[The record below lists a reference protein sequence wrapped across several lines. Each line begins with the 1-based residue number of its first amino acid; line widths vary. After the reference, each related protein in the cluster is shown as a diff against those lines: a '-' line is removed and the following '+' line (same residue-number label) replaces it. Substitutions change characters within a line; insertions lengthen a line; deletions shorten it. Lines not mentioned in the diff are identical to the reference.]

1 MKGFTLL
8 SAVALMTLAFT
19 SVVFAQK
26 SVISP
31 TLTEEGVRTVTL
43 TGRPIIHR
51 VDLRGDFQP
60 AQPPD
65 PYVYLQT
72 MFSRWNDA
80 GVSGLSFLS
89 FAGGRTIGDDVVLL
103 GGAPDPGQ
111 FGYDTTTPVAC
122 ISEIRLILISIDPNG
137 GSLRLRLG
145 IHRWNGL
152 LTAAALAPQS
162 GETFTVT
169 IPDIPPAPPGG
180 LVLIPVTVS
189 VSPRIAVPKAFWV
202 AMTPLPDSDSTI
214 NLANIG
220 PLIANSTPGNVS
232 MLPGRG
238 YFRATSTTTPVF
250 TNVTGGFLFVELPQG
265 SFYLAI
271 RGTHNFAGTVD
282 MGALNDRAKPSDPLA
297 FEFDDDPQGDPD
309 DGIVEALRR
318 NIVDVEV
325 VNDSGPT
332 SFTSRF
338 TTYLDENG
346 RFTLPVSAE
355 IASITV
361 RRWDNG
367 LKATFNRPA
376 GGWSTDVC
384 NPTVDSQTMIF
395 GDVNGDGII
404 DDADLLT
411 VLFGFGSS
419 E

>member
-8 SAVALMTLAFT
+8 SAVALTTMALTGVA
-19 SVVFAQK
+19 FAQK
-26 SVISP
+26 AVSAP
-31 TLTEEGVRTVTL
+31 TLTEEGVRTVTF
-43 TGRPIIHR
+43 TGRPTIHR
-51 VDLRGDFQP
+51 IDLRGDFQP
-60 AQPPD
+60 AGSIPD

-72 MFSRWNDA
+72 MFARWNDA
-80 GVSGLSFLS
+80 GAYGLSFFS
-89 FAGGRTIGDDVVLL
+89 FTGGRTLGDDVVLL

-111 FGYDTTTPVAC
+111 FGYDTSTPVAC
-122 ISEIRLILISIDPNG
+122 ISEITFALLSTDANG
-137 GSLRLRLG
+137 GTLELQLN
-145 IHRWNGL
+145 IHPWNGL
-152 LTAAALAPQS
+152 FGTAAGASIA
-162 GETFTVT
+162 GGTFTLN
-169 IPDIPPAPPGG
+169 IPPVQGFG
-180 LVLIPVTVS
+180 IFLITVP
-189 VSPRIAVPKAFWV
+189 VSPSLPVPKAFWV
-202 AMTPLPDSDSTI
+202 AATPTANSTI

-238 YFRATSTTTPVF
+238 YFRLATPPTAF
-250 TNVTGGFLFVELPQG
+250 TAVTGGSVFTGLPQG

-282 MGALNDRAKPSDPLA
+282 MSALNDRAKPSDPLA
-297 FEFDDDPQGDPD
+297 FEFDDDPTGDPD
-309 DGIVEALRR
+309 DGIEEALRR

-338 TTYLDENG
+338 TTYLDKNG

-367 LKATFNRPA
+367 LKVTFNRPA
-376 GGWSTDVC
+376 GGWSTDPC
-384 NPTVDSQTMIF
+384 SPTVDTQQMTF

>member
-8 SAVALMTLAFT
+8 SAVALTTMALT
-19 SVVFAQK
+19 SAAFAQK
-26 SVISP
+26 AVSAP
-31 TLTEEGVRTVTL
+31 TLTEEGVRTVTF
-43 TGRPIIHR
+43 TGRPTIHR
-51 VDLRGDFQP
+51 IDLRGDFQP
-60 AQPPD
+60 AGSTPD

-72 MFSRWNDA
+72 MFARWNDA
-80 GVSGLSFLS
+80 GAYGLSFFS

-111 FGYDTTTPVAC
+111 FGYDTSTPVAC
-122 ISEIRLILISIDPNG
+122 ISEITFALLSTDAIG
-137 GSLRLRLG
+137 GTLELQLN
-145 IHRWNGL
+145 IHPWNGL
-152 LTAAALAPQS
+152 FGTAAGASIAS
-162 GETFTVT
+162 GTFTLN
-169 IPDIPPAPPGG
+169 IPPVQGFG
-180 LVLIPVTVS
+180 IFLITVP
-189 VSPRIAVPKAFWV
+189 VSPSLPVPKAFWV
-202 AMTPLPDSDSTI
+202 AATPNTLNSTI
-214 NLANIG
+214 NLNNIG
-220 PLIANSTPGNVS
+220 LLIANSTPGNVS

-238 YFRATSTTTPVF
+238 YFRIATPPTAF
-250 TNVTGGFLFVELPQG
+250 TAVTGGSVFTGLPQG

-282 MGALNDRAKPSDPLA
+282 MSALNDRAKPSDPLA

-309 DGIVEALRR
+309 EGIEEALRR

-367 LKATFNRPA
+367 LKVTFDRLQAA
-376 GGWSTDVC
+376 GAR
-384 NPTVDSQTMIF
+384 IR
-395 GDVNGDGII
+395 
-404 DDADLLT
+404 AARR
-411 VLFGFGSS
+411 
-419 E
+419 

>member
-1 MKGFTLL
+1 MKGLTLL
-8 SAVALMTLAFT
+8 SAVALTTMALT
-19 SVVFAQK
+19 SAAFAQK
-26 SVISP
+26 AVSAP
-31 TLTEEGVRTVTL
+31 TLTEEGVRTVTF
-43 TGRPIIHR
+43 TGRPTVHR
-51 VDLRGDFQP
+51 IDLRGDFQP
-60 AQPPD
+60 AGSTPD

-72 MFSRWNDA
+72 MFARWNDA
-80 GVSGLSFLS
+80 GAYGLSFSS
-89 FAGGRTIGDDVVLL
+89 FTGGRTLGDDVVLL

-111 FGYDTTTPVAC
+111 FGYDTSTPVAC
-122 ISEIRLILISIDPNG
+122 ISEITFALLSTDATG
-137 GSLRLRLG
+137 GTLELQLD
-145 IHRWNGL
+145 IHPWNGL
-152 LTAAALAPQS
+152 FGTAAGASIAS
-162 GETFTVT
+162 GTFTLN
-169 IPDIPPAPPGG
+169 IPPVQGFG
-180 LVLIPVTVS
+180 IFLVTVP
-189 VSPRIAVPKAFWV
+189 VSPSLPVPKAFWV
-202 AMTPLPDSDSTI
+202 AATPTANSTI

-220 PLIANSTPGNVS
+220 LLIANSTPGNVS

-238 YFRATSTTTPVF
+238 YFRAATPPTAF
-250 TNVTGGFLFVELPQG
+250 TAVTGGFVFTGLPQG

-282 MGALNDRAKPSDPLA
+282 MGALSARAQPSDPLA
-297 FEFDDDPQGDPD
+297 FEFDDDPTGDPD
-309 DGIVEALRR
+309 EGIEEALRR

-346 RFTLPVSAE
+346 RFTLPVSNE

-367 LKATFNRPA
+367 LKVTFNRPA

-384 NPTVDSQTMIF
+384 NPTVDTQQMTF

>member
-1 MKGFTLL
+1 MKGFNLL

-31 TLTEEGVRTVTL
+31 TLIEKSVRTVTL

-72 MFSRWNDA
+72 MFARWNDA
-80 GVSGLSFLS
+80 GSYGFSFGS
-89 FAGGRTIGDDVVLL
+89 FAGGITLGDDVVLL
-103 GGAPDPGQ
+103 GGEPDPVPA
-111 FGYDTTTPVAC
+111 GYSTTTPVAC
-122 ISEIRLILISIDPNG
+122 ISEISLILISIDPNG

-152 LTAAALAPQS
+152 FTAAALAPQS

-169 IPDIPPAPPGG
+169 IPNIPPAPPGG

-238 YFRATSTTTPVF
+238 YYRATSTTTPDF
-250 TNVTGGFLFVELPQG
+250 TNVTGGSVFAGLPQG

-271 RGTHNFAGTVD
+271 RGRHNFVGTVD
-282 MGALNDRAKPSDPLA
+282 LSALNNRAKPSSPLA
-297 FEFDDDPQGDPD
+297 FEFDDDPADDPD
-309 DGIVEALRR
+309 EGIEEALRR

-325 VNDSGPT
+325 VNDSDPQNP
-332 SFTSRF
+332 FTSRF

-346 RFTLPVSAE
+346 RFTLPVTNA

-367 LKATFNRPA
+367 LKVTFNRL

-384 NPTVDSQTMIF
+384 NPTEASQTMTF
-395 GDVNGDGII
+395 GDVSGDGII
-404 DDADLLT
+404 DDADLLA
-411 VLFGFGSS
+411 VLFNFGNS

>member
-8 SAVALMTLAFT
+8 SAVVLTTALT
-19 SVVFAQK
+19 SAAFAQK
-26 SVISP
+26 AVSAP
-31 TLTEEGVRTVTL
+31 TLTEEGVRTVTF
-43 TGRPIIHR
+43 TGRPPIHR
-51 VDLRGDFQP
+51 IDLRGDFQP
-60 AQPPD
+60 AGSTPD

-72 MFSRWNDA
+72 MYTRWNDA
-80 GVSGLSFLS
+80 GGGALGFLS

-111 FGYDTTTPVAC
+111 TGYDTTTSVAC
-122 ISEIRLILISIDPNG
+122 ISEITLILLSADPVGGTLELNLSIHPWNGLAGTAAGAPIASGTISLNIPAVPPNPGFILIPVVVSIDPK
-137 GSLRLRLG
+137 L
-145 IHRWNGL
+145 
-152 LTAAALAPQS
+152 P
-162 GETFTVT
+162 
-169 IPDIPPAPPGG
+169 
-180 LVLIPVTVS
+180 
-189 VSPRIAVPKAFWV
+189 VPKAFWV
-202 AMTPLPDSDSTI
+202 AATPNTLNSTI
-214 NLANIG
+214 NLGNIG
-220 PLIANSTPGNVS
+220 PLVANSTPGNVS

-238 YFRATSTTTPVF
+238 FFRAGAPPFQNLGANNTFIFSTV
-250 TNVTGGFLFVELPQG
+250 PQG

-271 RGTHNFAGTVD
+271 RGTHNFAGTVG
-282 MGALNDRAKPSDPLA
+282 MGALSDRAKPSDPLA
-297 FEFDDDPQGDPD
+297 FEFDDDPTGDPD

-325 VNDSGPT
+325 VNDSDPQNP
-332 SFTSRF
+332 FTSRF

-346 RFTLPVSAE
+346 RFTLPVTNA

-367 LKATFNRPA
+367 LKVTFNRPA

>member
-8 SAVALMTLAFT
+8 SAVALTTMALTGDA
-19 SVVFAQK
+19 FAQK
-26 SVISP
+26 AVSAP
-31 TLTEEGVRTVTL
+31 TLTEEGVRSVTF
-43 TGRPIIHR
+43 TGRPPIHR
-51 VDLRGDFQP
+51 IDLRGDFQP
-60 AQPPD
+60 AGSTPD

-72 MFSRWNDA
+72 MFARWNDA
-80 GVSGLSFLS
+80 GAYGLSFFS
-89 FAGGRTIGDDVVLL
+89 FTGGRTLGDDVVLL

-111 FGYDTTTPVAC
+111 FGYDTSTPVAC
-122 ISEIRLILISIDPNG
+122 ISEITFALLSTDAIG
-137 GSLRLRLG
+137 GTLELQLD
-145 IHRWNGL
+145 IHPWNGL
-152 LTAAALAPQS
+152 FGTAAGASIAS
-162 GETFTVT
+162 GTFTLN
-169 IPDIPPAPPGG
+169 IPPVQGFG
-180 LVLIPVTVS
+180 IFLVTVP
-189 VSPRIAVPKAFWV
+189 VSPSLPVPKAFWV
-202 AMTPLPDSDSTI
+202 AATPTANSTI

-220 PLIANSTPGNVS
+220 LLIANSTPGNVS

-238 YFRATSTTTPVF
+238 YFRIATPPTAF
-250 TNVTGGFLFVELPQG
+250 TAVTGGSVFTGLPQG

-282 MGALNDRAKPSDPLA
+282 MSGLSGRAKPSDPLA
-297 FEFDDDPQGDPD
+297 FEFDDDPTGDPD
-309 DGIVEALRR
+309 DGIEEALRR

-367 LKATFNRPA
+367 LKVTFDRA
-376 GGWSTDVC
+376 GGWSTDPC
-384 NPTVDSQTMIF
+384 SPTVASQTMTF

>member
-8 SAVALMTLAFT
+8 SAVALTTMALTGVA
-19 SVVFAQK
+19 FAQK
-26 SVISP
+26 AVSAP
-31 TLTEEGVRTVTL
+31 TLTEEGVRTVTF
-43 TGRPIIHR
+43 TGRPTIHR
-51 VDLRGDFQP
+51 IDLRGDFQP
-60 AQPPD
+60 AGTIPD

-72 MFSRWNDA
+72 MFARWNDA
-80 GVSGLSFLS
+80 GAYALSYSPFL
-89 FAGGRTIGDDVVLL
+89 AGGFIRTIGDDVVLL

-111 FGYDTTTPVAC
+111 AGYDTTTPVAC
-122 ISEIRLILISIDPNG
+122 ISEITFALLSTDAFG
-137 GSLRLRLG
+137 GTLELRLD
-145 IHRWNGL
+145 IHPWNGL
-152 LTAAALAPQS
+152 FGTAAGASIAS
-162 GETFTVT
+162 GTFTLN
-169 IPDIPPAPPGG
+169 IPPVQGFG
-180 LVLIPVTVS
+180 IFLVTVP
-189 VSPRIAVPKAFWV
+189 VSPSLPVPKAFWV
-202 AMTPLPDSDSTI
+202 AATPTANSTI

-220 PLIANSTPGNVS
+220 LLIANSTPGNVS

-238 YFRATSTTTPVF
+238 YFRAATPPTAF
-250 TNVTGGFLFVELPQG
+250 TAVTGGFVFTGLPQG

-282 MGALNDRAKPSDPLA
+282 MGALSARAQPSDPLA
-297 FEFDDDPQGDPD
+297 FEFDDDPTGDPD
-309 DGIVEALRR
+309 DGIEEALRR

-346 RFTLPVSAE
+346 RFTLPVSNE

-367 LKATFNRPA
+367 LKVTFNRPA

-384 NPTVDSQTMIF
+384 NPTVDTQQMTF

>member
-1 MKGFTLL
+1 MKGLTLL
-8 SAVALMTLAFT
+8 SAVALTTMALT
-19 SVVFAQK
+19 SAAFAQK
-26 SVISP
+26 AVSAP
-31 TLTEEGVRTVTL
+31 TLTEEGVRTVTF
-43 TGRPIIHR
+43 TGRPTVHR
-51 VDLRGDFQP
+51 IDLRGDFQP
-60 AQPPD
+60 AGSTPD

-72 MFSRWNDA
+72 MFARWNDA
-80 GVSGLSFLS
+80 GAYGLSFLS
-89 FAGGRTIGDDVVLL
+89 FTGGRTIGDDVVLL

-122 ISEIRLILISIDPNG
+122 ISEITFALLSTDAFG
-137 GSLRLRLG
+137 GTLELQLN
-145 IHRWNGL
+145 IHPWNGL
-152 LTAAALAPQS
+152 FGTAAGASIAS
-162 GETFTVT
+162 GTFTLN
-169 IPDIPPAPPGG
+169 IPPVQGFG
-180 LVLIPVTVS
+180 IFLITVP
-189 VSPRIAVPKAFWV
+189 VSPSLPVPKAFWV
-202 AMTPLPDSDSTI
+202 AATPTANSTI

-220 PLIANSTPGNVS
+220 LLIANSTPGNVS

-250 TNVTGGFLFVELPQG
+250 TNVINGLVFAGLPQG

-271 RGTHNFAGTVD
+271 RGTHNFVGTVD
-282 MGALNDRAKPSDPLA
+282 MSALNDRAKPSDPLA
-297 FEFDDDPQGDPD
+297 FEFDDDPTGDPD
-309 DGIVEALRR
+309 EGIEEALRR

-346 RFTLPVSAE
+346 RFTLPVSNE

-367 LKATFNRPA
+367 LKVTFNRPA

-384 NPTVDSQTMIF
+384 NPTEDTQQMTF

>member
-1 MKGFTLL
+1 MKGFTFL
-8 SAVALMTLAFT
+8 SAVVLTTALT
-19 SVVFAQK
+19 SAAFAQK
-26 SVISP
+26 AVSAP
-31 TLTEEGVRTVTL
+31 TLTEEGVRTVTF
-43 TGRPIIHR
+43 TGRPPIHR
-51 VDLRGDFQP
+51 IDLRGDFQP
-60 AQPPD
+60 AGSTPD

-72 MFSRWNDA
+72 MYTRWNDA
-80 GVSGLSFLS
+80 GGGALVAIS

-111 FGYDTTTPVAC
+111 FGYDTSTPVAC
-122 ISEIRLILISIDPNG
+122 ISEITFALLSTDALG
-137 GSLRLRLG
+137 GTLELQLD
-145 IHRWNGL
+145 IHPWNGL
-152 LTAAALAPQS
+152 FGTAAGASIAR
-162 GETFTVT
+162 GTFTLN
-169 IPDIPPAPPGG
+169 IPPVQGFG
-180 LVLIPVTVS
+180 IFLITVP
-189 VSPRIAVPKAFWV
+189 VSPSLPVPKAFWV
-202 AMTPLPDSDSTI
+202 AATPTANSTI

-238 YFRATSTTTPVF
+238 YFRLATPPTAF
-250 TNVTGGFLFVELPQG
+250 TAVTGGSVFTGLPQG

-282 MGALNDRAKPSDPLA
+282 MSALNDRAKPSDPLA
-297 FEFDDDPQGDPD
+297 FEFDDDPTGDPD
-309 DGIVEALRR
+309 DGIEEALRR

-325 VNDSGPT
+325 VNNSDPQNP
-332 SFTSRF
+332 FTSRF

-346 RFTLPVSAE
+346 RFTLPVTNA

-367 LKATFNRPA
+367 LKVTFNRA
-376 GGWSTDVC
+376 GGWSTDPC
-384 NPTVDSQTMIF
+384 SPTEASQTMTF

>member
-8 SAVALMTLAFT
+8 SAVALTTMALT
-19 SVVFAQK
+19 SAAFAQK
-26 SVISP
+26 AVSAP
-31 TLTEEGVRTVTL
+31 TLTEEGVHTATF
-43 TGRPIIHR
+43 TGRPTVHR
-51 VDLRGDFQP
+51 IDLRGDFQP
-60 AQPPD
+60 AGASD

-72 MFSRWNDA
+72 MFARWNDA
-80 GVSGLSFLS
+80 GAYGLSFFS
-89 FAGGRTIGDDVVLL
+89 FTGGRTLGDDVVLV

-111 FGYDTTTPVAC
+111 AGYDTTTPVAC
-122 ISEIRLILISIDPNG
+122 ISEITFALVSIDALG
-137 GSLRLRLG
+137 GTLELRLD
-145 IHRWNGL
+145 IHPWNGL
-152 LTAAALAPQS
+152 FGTAAGASIAS
-162 GETFTVT
+162 GTFTLN
-169 IPDIPPAPPGG
+169 IPPVQGFG
-180 LVLIPVTVS
+180 IFLITVP
-189 VSPRIAVPKAFWV
+189 VSPSLPVPKAFWV
-202 AMTPLPDSDSTI
+202 AATPTANSTI

-220 PLIANSTPGNVS
+220 SLIANSTPGNVS

-250 TNVTGGFLFVELPQG
+250 TNVINGSVFTGLPQG

-282 MGALNDRAKPSDPLA
+282 MGALSDRAKPSDPLA
-297 FEFDDDPQGDPD
+297 FEFDDDPTGDPD

-325 VNDSGPT
+325 VNDSGTP
-332 SFTSRF
+332 FTSRF

-346 RFTLPVSAE
+346 RFTLPVTNA

-367 LKATFNRPA
+367 LKVTFNRPA
-376 GGWSTDVC
+376 DGWSTDPC
-384 NPTVDSQTMIF
+384 SPTVDTQQMTF

>member
-8 SAVALMTLAFT
+8 SAVALTTMALT
-19 SVVFAQK
+19 SAAFAQK
-26 SVISP
+26 AVSAP
-31 TLTEEGVRTVTL
+31 TLTEEGVRTVTF
-43 TGRPIIHR
+43 TGRPTVHR
-51 VDLRGDFQP
+51 IDLRGDFQP
-60 AQPPD
+60 AGSTPD

-72 MFSRWNDA
+72 MFARWNDA
-80 GVSGLSFLS
+80 GAYGLSFSS
-89 FAGGRTIGDDVVLL
+89 FTGGRTLGDDVVLL

-111 FGYDTTTPVAC
+111 FGYDTSTPVAC
-122 ISEIRLILISIDPNG
+122 ISEITFALLSTDATG
-137 GSLRLRLG
+137 GTLELQLD
-145 IHRWNGL
+145 IHPWNGL
-152 LTAAALAPQS
+152 FGTAAGASIAS
-162 GETFTVT
+162 GTFTLN
-169 IPDIPPAPPGG
+169 IPPVQGFG
-180 LVLIPVTVS
+180 IFLVTVP
-189 VSPRIAVPKAFWV
+189 VSPSLPVPKAFWV
-202 AMTPLPDSDSTI
+202 AATPTANSTI

-220 PLIANSTPGNVS
+220 LLIANSTPGNVS

-238 YFRATSTTTPVF
+238 YFRAATPPTAF
-250 TNVTGGFLFVELPQG
+250 TAVTGGFVFTGLPQG

-282 MGALNDRAKPSDPLA
+282 MGALSARAQPSDPLA
-297 FEFDDDPQGDPD
+297 FEFDDDPTGDPD
-309 DGIVEALRR
+309 DGIEEALRR

-346 RFTLPVSAE
+346 RFTLPVSNE

-367 LKATFNRPA
+367 LKVTFNRPA

-384 NPTVDSQTMIF
+384 NPTVDSQQMTF

>member
-1 MKGFTLL
+1 MKGFTFL
-8 SAVALMTLAFT
+8 SAVVLTTALT
-19 SVVFAQK
+19 SAAFAQK
-26 SVISP
+26 AVSAP
-31 TLTEEGVRTVTL
+31 TLTEEGVRTVTF
-43 TGRPIIHR
+43 TGRPPIHR
-51 VDLRGDFQP
+51 IDLRGDFQP
-60 AQPPD
+60 ANAPD

-72 MFSRWNDA
+72 MYTRWNDA
-80 GVSGLSFLS
+80 GGGALGFFS

-111 FGYDTTTPVAC
+111 FGYDTSTPVAC
-122 ISEIRLILISIDPNG
+122 ISEITLILLSVDPFGGTLELNLSIHPWNGLAGTAAGAPIASGTISLNIPAAPANPGFILIPVVVSIDPK
-137 GSLRLRLG
+137 L
-145 IHRWNGL
+145 
-152 LTAAALAPQS
+152 P
-162 GETFTVT
+162 
-169 IPDIPPAPPGG
+169 
-180 LVLIPVTVS
+180 
-189 VSPRIAVPKAFWV
+189 VPKAFWV
-202 AMTPLPDSDSTI
+202 AATPNTLNSTI

-220 PLIANSTPGNVS
+220 PLVANSTPGNVS

-238 YFRATSTTTPVF
+238 FFRTGAPPFQNLGANNTFIFSTV
-250 TNVTGGFLFVELPQG
+250 PQG

-271 RGTHNFAGTVD
+271 RGTHNFAGTVG
-282 MGALNDRAKPSDPLA
+282 MGALSDRAKPSDPLA
-297 FEFDDDPQGDPD
+297 FEFDDDPTGDPD

-325 VNDSGPT
+325 VNDSDPQNP
-332 SFTSRF
+332 FTSRF

-367 LKATFNRPA
+367 LKVTFNRPDS
-376 GGWSTDVC
+376 GWSTDPC
-384 NPTVDSQTMIF
+384 SPTVDTQQMTF

>member
-8 SAVALMTLAFT
+8 SAAALATMALT
-19 SVVFAQK
+19 SVAFAQK
-26 SVISP
+26 AVSAP
-31 TLTEEGVRTVTL
+31 TLTEEGVRTVTF
-43 TGRPIIHR
+43 TGRPPIHR
-51 VDLRGDFQP
+51 IDLRGDFQP
-60 AQPPD
+60 ADAPD

-72 MFSRWNDA
+72 MYTRWNDA
-80 GVSGLSFLS
+80 GGGALGFVS

-111 FGYDTTTPVAC
+111 FGYDTSTPVAR
-122 ISEIRLILISIDPNG
+122 ISEITFALFSVDPTG
-137 GSLRLRLG
+137 GNLELRLD
-145 IHRWNGL
+145 IHPWNGL
-152 LTAAALAPQS
+152 FASAAGAPIA
-162 GETFTVT
+162 GETLTLT
-169 IPDIPPAPPGG
+169 IPPVSNPPGFAIF
-180 LVLIPVTVS
+180 LITVS
-189 VSPRIAVPKAFWV
+189 VSPSLLVPKAFWV
-202 AMTPLPDSDSTI
+202 AVTPLNSTI
-214 NLANIG
+214 NLNNIG
-220 PLIANSTPGNVS
+220 LLIANSTPGNVS

-238 YFRATSTTTPVF
+238 FFRAGAPPFQNLGANNTFIFSAV
-250 TNVTGGFLFVELPQG
+250 PQG

-271 RGTHNFAGTVD
+271 RGTHNFVGTVD
-282 MGALNDRAKPSDPLA
+282 MGALSGRAKPSDPLA

-309 DGIVEALRR
+309 EGIEEALRR

-332 SFTSRF
+332 SFASRF

-346 RFTLPVSAE
+346 RFTLPVTNA

-367 LKATFNRPA
+367 LKVTFNRPA
-376 GGWSTDVC
+376 GGWSTDLRS
-384 NPTVDSQTMIF
+384 PTVASQTMTF

>member
-8 SAVALMTLAFT
+8 SAVALTTMALT
-19 SVVFAQK
+19 SAAFAQK
-26 SVISP
+26 AVSAP
-31 TLTEEGVRTVTL
+31 TLTEEGVRTVTF
-43 TGRPIIHR
+43 TGRPTVHR
-51 VDLRGDFQP
+51 IDLRGDFQP
-60 AQPPD
+60 AGSTPD

-72 MFSRWNDA
+72 MFARWNDA
-80 GVSGLSFLS
+80 GAYGLSFFS

-111 FGYDTTTPVAC
+111 FGYDTSTPVAC
-122 ISEIRLILISIDPNG
+122 ISEITFALLSTDAIG
-137 GSLRLRLG
+137 GTLELQLD
-145 IHRWNGL
+145 IHPWNGL
-152 LTAAALAPQS
+152 IGTAAGASIAS
-162 GETFTVT
+162 GTFTLN
-169 IPDIPPAPPGG
+169 IPQVQGFGIF
-180 LVLIPVTVS
+180 LITVP
-189 VSPRIAVPKAFWV
+189 VSPSLPVPKAFWV
-202 AMTPLPDSDSTI
+202 AATPTANSTI

-220 PLIANSTPGNVS
+220 LLIANSTPGNVS
-232 MLPGRG
+232 TLPGRG
-238 YFRATSTTTPVF
+238 YFRIATPPTAFTAVTNGSVF
-250 TNVTGGFLFVELPQG
+250 GGLPQG

-271 RGTHNFAGTVD
+271 RGMHNFAGTVD
-282 MGALNDRAKPSDPLA
+282 MSALNDRAKPSDPLA
-297 FEFDDDPQGDPD
+297 FEFDDDPTGDPD
-309 DGIVEALRR
+309 DGIEEALRR

-346 RFTLPVSAE
+346 RFTLPVTNA

-367 LKATFNRPA
+367 LKVTFNRPDS
-376 GGWSTDVC
+376 GWSTDPC
-384 NPTVDSQTMIF
+384 SPTVDTQQMTF

>member
-8 SAVALMTLAFT
+8 SAVALTTMALT
-19 SVVFAQK
+19 SAAFAQK
-26 SVISP
+26 AVSAP
-31 TLTEEGVRTVTL
+31 TLTEEGVRTVTF
-43 TGRPIIHR
+43 TGRPTVHR
-51 VDLRGDFQP
+51 IDLRGDFQP
-60 AQPPD
+60 AGSTPD

-72 MFSRWNDA
+72 MFARWNDA
-80 GVSGLSFLS
+80 GAYGLSFSS
-89 FAGGRTIGDDVVLL
+89 FTGGRTLGDDVVLL

-111 FGYDTTTPVAC
+111 FGYDTSTPVAC
-122 ISEIRLILISIDPNG
+122 ISEITFALLSTDATG
-137 GSLRLRLG
+137 GTLELQLD
-145 IHRWNGL
+145 IHPWNGL
-152 LTAAALAPQS
+152 FGTAAGASIAS
-162 GETFTVT
+162 GTFTLN
-169 IPDIPPAPPGG
+169 IPPVQGFG
-180 LVLIPVTVS
+180 IFLVTVP
-189 VSPRIAVPKAFWV
+189 VSPSLPVPKAFWV
-202 AMTPLPDSDSTI
+202 AATPTANSTI

-220 PLIANSTPGNVS
+220 LLIANSTPGNVS

-238 YFRATSTTTPVF
+238 YFRAATPPTAF
-250 TNVTGGFLFVELPQG
+250 TAVTGGFVFTGLPQG

-282 MGALNDRAKPSDPLA
+282 MGALSARAQPSDPLA
-297 FEFDDDPQGDPD
+297 FEFDDDPTGDPD
-309 DGIVEALRR
+309 DGIEEALRR

-346 RFTLPVSAE
+346 RFTLPVSNE

-367 LKATFNRPA
+367 LKVTFNRPA

-384 NPTVDSQTMIF
+384 NPTVDTQQMTF

>member
-8 SAVALMTLAFT
+8 SAVALATMALT
-19 SVVFAQK
+19 SAAFAQK
-26 SVISP
+26 AVSAP
-31 TLTEEGVRTVTL
+31 TLTEEGVRTVTF
-43 TGRPIIHR
+43 TGRPTIHR
-51 VDLRGDFQP
+51 IDLRGDFQP
-60 AQPPD
+60 AGSTPD

-80 GVSGLSFLS
+80 GVNGLSFSS
-89 FAGGRTIGDDVVLL
+89 FTGGRTLGDDVVLL

-111 FGYDTTTPVAC
+111 FGYDTSTPVAC
-122 ISEIRLILISIDPNG
+122 ISEITFALLSTDAIG
-137 GSLRLRLG
+137 GTLELQLN
-145 IHRWNGL
+145 IHPWNGL
-152 LTAAALAPQS
+152 FGTAAGASIAN
-162 GETFTVT
+162 GTVT
-169 IPDIPPAPPGG
+169 LNIPPVQGFG
-180 LVLIPVTVS
+180 IFLVTVP
-189 VSPRIAVPKAFWV
+189 VSPSLPVPKAFWV
-202 AMTPLPDSDSTI
+202 AATPNTLNSTI

-238 YFRATSTTTPVF
+238 YFRAATPPTAFTAVTAGSVF
-250 TNVTGGFLFVELPQG
+250 TGLPQG

-282 MGALNDRAKPSDPLA
+282 MGALSDRAKPSDPLA

-309 DGIVEALRR
+309 EGIEEALRR

-346 RFTLPVSAE
+346 RFTLPVTNA

-367 LKATFNRPA
+367 LKVTFNRPA
-376 GGWSTDVC
+376 GGWSTDPC
-384 NPTVDSQTMIF
+384 SPTVDTQQMTF

-404 DDADLLT
+404 DDGDLLT